1 MKNLFF
7 FETARRYQLVGLML
21 LLLTLACVHFD
32 FPNPPTP
39 AAVSTP
45 TPVVWP
51 TLSPRPTPPLL
62 IIAGPKPACSITDL
76 AVDQHLS
83 AGGSYTEIERLAS
96 TPMLCHIERNSCAY
110 RQLVGILEPTIVFKQ
125 EEQEP
130 YYTEDMVIHPVM
142 IQPLS
147 RLNELVKA
155 EWGNAFRLRVTDA
168 YDSLLEHDPPDSE
181 RSSRYSLHYEGRAI
195 DITTWPV
202 EPGLYGRLCAL
213 AHCAGFDWVHQEGTH
228 CHASIEASSLCSHC
242 SE

>member
-1 MKNLFF
+1 MKKLFF
-7 FETARRYQLVGLML
+7 LEAARRYRFIGLTL

-32 FPNPPTP
+32 FPNAPTP
-39 AAVSTP
+39 ETVSTP
-45 TPVVWP
+45 IIWP
-51 TLSPRPTPPLL
+51 TLRPRPTPPLL
-62 IIAGPKPACSITDL
+62 IIAGPKPACSIADL

-83 AGGSYTEIERLAS
+83 AGGSYTETERLAS

-130 YYTEDMVIHPVM
+130 YYTEDMVIHPAM

-155 EWGNAFRLRVTDA
+155 EWGNTFRLRVTDA
-168 YDSLLEHDPPDSE
+168 YDSLLEHDPPTSE
-181 RSSRYSLHYEGRAI
+181 RSHRYSLHYEGRAI

-202 EPGLYGRLCAL
+202 EPSLYGRLCAL
-213 AHCAGFDWVHQEGTH
+213 AHCAGFDWVHHEGTH
-228 CHASIEASSLCSHC
+228 CHASIKAPSLCFHC
-242 SE
+242 NE